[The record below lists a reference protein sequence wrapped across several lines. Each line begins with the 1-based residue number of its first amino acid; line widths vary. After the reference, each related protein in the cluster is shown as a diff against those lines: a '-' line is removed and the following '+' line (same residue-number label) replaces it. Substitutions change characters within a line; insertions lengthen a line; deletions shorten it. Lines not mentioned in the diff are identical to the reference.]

1 MTEDEHLPDKKIKS
15 QTDAAIEAFVDEIL
29 EIHPNLEREGFRE
42 GIETRV
48 QEYVPDEHEG
58 AQEEGEEEEE
68 KGLIDKA
75 KDKLP
80 GQ

>member
-1 MTEDEHLPDKKIKS
+1 MSEDQHLPDKKIKS
-15 QTDAAIEAFVDEIL
+15 HTDVAIEGFVDDIL
-29 EIHPNLEREGFRE
+29 EIYPNLDREGFRE
-42 GIETRV
+42 GIEARV
-48 QEYVPDEHEG
+48 QEYVPDEG